1 MARALGLPGPSAVP
15 AGYLPGLFLPG
26 TYWVLSWL
34 TKYQSELE
42 PPPGRTALTPVTWAP
57 LGRLS
62 RAQGDGPQEVLGV
75 TAVAVCHTLL
85 ALRHCMLT
93 EWGRI
98 TPYVLLPAVI
108 HTVALVALCGFSQVA
123 WTVPPLLAVM
133 PSSASAN

>member
-15 AGYLPGLFLPG
+15 TGYLPGCS
-26 TYWVLSWL
+26 YWVLSWL

-75 TAVAVCHTLL
+75 TEA
-85 ALRHCMLT
+85 
-93 EWGRI
+93 
-98 TPYVLLPAVI
+98 PATRSSHHSVRFPSRA
-108 HTVALVALCGFSQVA
+108 TKAAACERRC
-123 WTVPPLLAVM
+123 M
-133 PSSASAN
+133 PSLVSSADT